1 MPRFSALTQ
10 MDVISILGPSGL
22 QRSMNQDEFD
32 ARFSYISPTEKSQ
45 QKDEKAKWR
54 NCLSR
59 CMKEDWIDHKSIH
72 DYLPALQWALKYGM
86 KSDLPRDLAG
96 SILLAC
102 LFLPQ
107 AVTAGVLAVDNAY
120 AGIYALVFP
129 QLIYPLFG
137 SSRHSSIGALSFVSL
152 LVQSSIANSGTN
164 AAGLA
169 LVSALV
175 HFLLVILP
183 LDPLIALIPDT
194 LLSGFAAGLSLRLL
208 GFFFSH
214 AFTLNECT
222 ERILEVQL
230 SSLPSCLLSSTGWLL
245 LLASIVLLL
254 LSIAHFLTL
263 IRFTN
268 SIPVTPPFQLAV
280 MVASIALSYT
290 LDLPGHGISV
300 LGKGG
305 FDMNLQFPTV
315 NPSTDHLLDGAAI
328 AFLGICLHIRIA
340 KTIAIEKMHTI
351 NRKQELLSFFS
362 FTLPLS
368 LLGLPPVGSAHG
380 KSQLNVET
388 ARFSLVTLL
397 EIGQTASDCEVAN
410 IIAII
415 WIILFTSFGGSILAK
430 IPYCVVAA
438 LALTSFPGLMGEW
451 RMVKRLMLF
460 SKVDA
465 SIWVVSF
472 LLSLLCPN
480 SCKGF
485 LLAAVYPLVTI
496 VLRVQRPSSD
506 VLSRLSLDAPAYFGE
521 EGHYEADPTETPAK
535 VYRFNASLLFP
546 NCDQFRREIAE
557 CAKTIKG
564 AMALGIGTRTAS
576 MRSQLEIF
584 DKKDS
589 IKTNSRL
596 NLANIVINQEPC
608 TPPNA
613 SMDSSLV
620 RVLIIDCSTL
630 SDIDSHGVDTLI
642 DIYFELQEQ
651 SIRVIFASLSV
662 RVRATLSAGG
672 FFSRVS
678 RGCLY
683 PTLSDAHT
691 AARHAI
697 LPIHMSVSMN
707 GCRDIIALST
717 ATSNHELMD
726 EGHVEHV

>member
-1 MPRFSALTQ
+1 
-10 MDVISILGPSGL
+10 GPNGL
-22 QRSMNQDEFD
+22 QRAINQDEFD
-32 ARFSYISPTEKSQ
+32 ARFNYVSPAEKGER
-45 QKDEKAKWR
+45 KDEKAKSCHWLAR
-54 NCLSR
+54 WL
-59 CMKEDWIDHKSIH
+59 KEDWVDHKSMH

-96 SILLAC
+96 SILLAS

-107 AVTAGVLAVDNAY
+107 AVTAGVLSVDNAF
-120 AGIYALVFP
+120 AGIYALIIP
-129 QLIYPLFG
+129 QLIYPLSG
-137 SSRHSSIGALSFVSL
+137 SSRHSSIGALSFVSF
-152 LVQSSIANSGTN
+152 LVQSSISNSGTN

-169 LVSALV
+169 LVSSLI
-175 HFLLVILP
+175 HLLLVLLP
-183 LDPLIALIPDT
+183 LDSLISLIPDT

-208 GFFFSH
+208 GFFLSH
-214 AFTLNECT
+214 SFTLDECT
-222 ERILEVQL
+222 QRILEVQL

-245 LLASIVLLL
+245 LLAGIVLLL
-254 LSIAHFLTL
+254 LSIVHFLTL

-280 MVASIALSYT
+280 MLASIALSYT
-290 LDLPGHGISV
+290 VDLPGHGIAV
-300 LGKGG
+300 LGKNQFSLSLSFPSLSPSSSHL
-305 FDMNLQFPTV
+305 FDGL
-315 NPSTDHLLDGAAI
+315 AI
-328 AFLGICLHIRIA
+328 ALLGVSLHIRIA

-362 FTLPLS
+362 FSLPLS

-388 ARFSLVTLL
+388 ARFSLV
-397 EIGQTASDCEVAN
+397 SN
-410 IIAII
+410 IIAVV
-415 WIILFTSFGGSILAK
+415 WIILFTSFAGSILAK
-430 IPYCVVAA
+430 IPYCVIAA
-438 LALTSFPGLMGEW
+438 LALTSFPGLMGEL
-451 RMVKRLMLF
+451 RMLKRLSEF
-460 SKVDA
+460 SRVDA

-472 LLSLLCPN
+472 VLSLFSPSICT
-480 SCKGF
+480 GF
-485 LLAAVYPLVTI
+485 LLAAVYPLVTL
-496 VLRVQRPSSD
+496 VLRIQRPSHD
-506 VLSRLSLDAPAYFGE
+506 VLNRLSLDSPAYFAE

-535 VYRFNASLLFP
+535 VYRFNAPLLFP
-546 NCDQFRREIAE
+546 NCDQFRREITE

-564 AMALGIGTRTAS
+564 AMAMGIGTRTAS
-576 MRSQLEIF
+576 MRSQLEVF
-584 DKKDS
+584 EKKDS

-608 TPPNA
+608 TPPNP

-630 SDIDSHGVDTLI
+630 TDIDSHGVDTLI

-662 RVRATLSAGG
+662 RVRSILSAGG

-683 PTLSDAHT
+683 PTLADAYT

-717 ATSNHELMD
+717 ATSNHELID
-726 EGHVEHV
+726 EGHIEHV